1 MATTTTF
8 QIPSNIKH
16 ISDYTNELPKN
27 CLFDKGITGCGGT
40 TLAITNNEHY
50 IICVPF
56 VNLIDCKTAQHKGL
70 FAVKANVTIASIKA
84 YIKQAKTIKIMVTY
98 DSLSKVINALGSRVN
113 EVNLL
118 VDELHLLFNQY
129 TFRKQAITYVLSNY
143 TAFKSYCFMTATM
156 IKEKYTLKELKHLP
170 IIRYQWAKVI
180 DTKVNSIRCKNVDAV
195 VNNMIAQHLESKDK
209 ANLYF
214 FINSIDFINNVC
226 KTLNLNSDMARMICS
241 KDNTAK
247 KVLPISSI
255 TSEPKKINF
264 ITSTAFEGCDLLDAN
279 GKTIIVSE
287 GNKTH
292 TLVDISTS
300 LVQICGRIRNSK
312 YNDNVFHLYSSTR
325 YTDVSVEENEQRK
338 QQGIKEA
345 YHVIEQFNKLDAYSY
360 GIIKEVDSLY
370 LYKNDG
376 KWEFDENAVLID
388 MYNFEMCNG
397 IYSFR
402 NRMSDEYIAKGYKV
416 DATEDDRKRIE
427 QTDDAIEKSKAFKF
441 KDFVQTINEEQS
453 KDAPE
458 FNMYLQAIKEQA
470 FIKYPFLKDA
480 INKLGFG
487 KIGTLNYNQTAIK
500 KELINQSKDTVNK
513 KAYQVAKLLHIKS
526 GDFYTN
532 AELKDKLTEI
542 YKTVGI
548 NKTAKATDIKEW
560 YEVKESKMTIKVK
573 DKKDK
578 TKFTYKRVNG
588 VSIICPKVVIK
599 QTI

>member
-1 MATTTTF
+1 
-8 QIPSNIKH
+8 
-16 ISDYTNELPKN
+16 
-27 CLFDKGITGCGGT
+27 
-40 TLAITNNEHY
+40 
-50 IICVPF
+50 
-56 VNLIDCKTAQHKGL
+56 
-70 FAVKANVTIASIKA
+70 
-84 YIKQAKTIKIMVTY
+84 
-98 DSLSKVINALGSRVN
+98 
-113 EVNLL
+113 
-118 VDELHLLFNQY
+118 
-129 TFRKQAITYVLSNY
+129 
-143 TAFKSYCFMTATM
+143 MTATM

-170 IIRYQWAKVI
+170 IIRYQWDKVI
-180 DTKVNSIRCKNVDAV
+180 DTKVNSVRCNDVETTV
-195 VNNMIAQHLESKDK
+195 INMIAQHIESKNK

-226 KTLNLNSDMARMICS
+226 KTLNLDDDAARMICS

-247 KVLPISSI
+247 KVLSISSI
-255 TSEPKKINF
+255 TSEPKKVNF
-264 ITSTAFEGCDLLDAN
+264 ITSTAFEGCDLLDTE
-279 GKTIIVSE
+279 GLTIIVSE

-312 YNDNVFHLYSSTR
+312 HNGTVYHLYSSTR
-325 YTDVSVEENEQRK
+325 YTDITVEENEQRK

-402 NRMSDEYIAKGYKV
+402 NILNEEYKAKGYNV
-416 DATEDDRKRIE
+416 NELSDFAERIK
-427 QTDDAIEKSKAFKF
+427 QTNKAVNDTKKYSF
-441 KDFVQTINEEQS
+441 KDYVQTIKEEQS

-480 INKLGFG
+480 ISKLGFG
-487 KIGTLNYNQTAIK
+487 TMGTLNYNQKAIK
-500 KELINQSKDTVNK
+500 KELINLSKDTVNRK
-513 KAYQVAKLLHIKS
+513 TYQMAKLLQIIS

-532 AELKDKLTEI
+532 EQLKDKLTEI

-548 NKTAKATDIKEW
+548 NKAAKASDLNEW
-560 YEVKESKMTIKVK
+560 FETKTAQRTIKN
-573 DKKDK
+573 
-578 TKFTYKRVNG
+578 KRVNG
-588 VSIICPKVVIK
+588 VSIVCPKVIVR
-599 QTI
+599 

>member
-1 MATTTTF
+1 MKTITTF
-8 QIPSNIKH
+8 QVPSNIKH

-56 VNLIDCKTAQHKGL
+56 VNLIDCKTAQHKDL
-70 FAVKANVTIASIKA
+70 FAVKANVTTASIKA
-84 YIKQAKTIKIMVTY
+84 YIKQANTIKIMVTY
-98 DSLSKVINALGSRVN
+98 DSLNKVINALGSRIS

-129 TFRKQAITYVLSNY
+129 TFRKQAISYVLSNY
-143 TAFKSYCFMTATM
+143 TVFKSYCFMTATM

-170 IIRYQWAKVI
+170 IIRYEWDKVI
-180 DTKVNSIRCKNVDAV
+180 DTKVNSVRCNDVETTV
-195 VNNMIAQHLESKDK
+195 INMIAQHLESKNK

-226 KTLNLNSDMARMICS
+226 KTLNLDDDSARMICS

-255 TSEPKKINF
+255 NSDPKKINF
-264 ITSTAFEGCDLLDAN
+264 ITSTAFEGCDLKDAD
-279 GKTIIVSE
+279 GLTIIVSE

-312 YNDNVFHLYSSTR
+312 HNDTVYHLYSSTR
-325 YTDVSVEENEQRK
+325 YTDVTVEENEQRAI
-338 QQGIKEA
+338 QGIKEA
-345 YHVIEQFNKLDAYSY
+345 YHTINEFNKLDEPTYN
-360 GIIKEVDSLY
+360 IIKEVDSLY

-376 KWEFDENAVLID
+376 RWEFDENAVLID

-402 NRMSDEYIAKGYKV
+402 NILNEEYKAKGYNV
-416 DATEDDRKRIE
+416 NELSDFAERIK
-427 QTDDAIEKSKAFKF
+427 QTNKAVNDTKKYSF
-441 KDFVQTINEEQS
+441 KDYVQTIKDEQS

-480 INKLGFG
+480 ISKLGFG
-487 KIGTLNYNQTAIK
+487 TMGTLNYNQKAIK
-500 KELINQSKDTVNK
+500 KELINLSKDTVNRK
-513 KAYQVAKLLHIKS
+513 TYQMAKLLQIKS

-532 AELKDKLTEI
+532 EQLKDKLTEI

-548 NKTAKATDIKEW
+548 NKAAKASDLNEW
-560 YEVKESKMTIKVK
+560 FETKTAQRTIKN
-573 DKKDK
+573 
-578 TKFTYKRVNG
+578 KRVNG
-588 VSIICPKVVIK
+588 VSIVCPKVIVR
-599 QTI
+599 